1 MRSLGST
8 SLPVTHEHTNSYY
21 IAYAIYIYICIYRER
36 SGDDLTLAKT
46 IQQTRMTDPIF
57 LHSIP

>member
-1 MRSLGST
+1 MQ
-8 SLPVTHEHTNSYY
+8 
-21 IAYAIYIYICIYRER
+21 YIYIYRER

-46 IQQTRMTDPIF
+46 MQQTRMTDTIF